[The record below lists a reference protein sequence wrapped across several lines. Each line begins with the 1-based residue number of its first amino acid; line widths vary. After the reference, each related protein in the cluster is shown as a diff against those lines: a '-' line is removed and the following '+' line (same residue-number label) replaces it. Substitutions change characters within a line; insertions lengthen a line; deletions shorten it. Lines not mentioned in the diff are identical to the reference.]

1 MSLLFLASFAAF
13 ASPARGQSKSQT
25 PSLSLAS
32 AWDPSQLGETIL
44 RDPVWVYNDWSAYDE
59 LSDNIPLTEQ
69 LAMKELNEIVRLKKF
84 GVQFDDYMMD
94 AQVYVGDSHAAVPRP
109 PKELKGFAKV
119 SLRPGESKSVTVLLD
134 RRAFSYFDVTS
145 HDWNAAPGDFA
156 ILVGSSS
163 MDIRLQ
169 GKYSLGSGQ
178 ENR

>member
-1 MSLLFLASFAAF
+1 SYSDLRIAPAAGKSGTAVAVSFKIKNTGSREGAEVA
-13 ASPARGQSKSQT
+13 
-25 PSLSLAS
+25 
-32 AWDPSQLGETIL
+32 E
-44 RDPVWVYNDWSAYDE
+44 
-59 LSDNIPLTEQ
+59 
-69 LAMKELNEIVRLKKF
+69 
-84 GVQFDDYMMD
+84 
-94 AQVYVGDSHAAVPRP
+94 VYVGDSHAPVPRP